1 MPIHD
6 VNVSDS
12 LSKNTPSNA
21 SVNGSADAK
30 VIAVE
35 DVTCFN
41 PCENK
46 KYANAVATP
55 A

>member
-1 MPIHD
+1 MPMHD

-21 SVNGSADAK
+21 AVNGSANAN
-30 VIAVE
+30 VIALE

-41 PCENK
+41 PFENK
-46 KYANAVATP
+46 KYANSVPTP